1 MHYANA
7 SNEHSPRA
15 YKDKLKQ
22 WGMEKNISAQDMEF
36 MLGKASKR
44 QRERNVKTAFL
55 NRNSNQWI
63 EFERLQR
70 ASKRRNLDLEDW
82 PTPSY
87 GKFPSVLSH
96 SLIVIRLS
104 DTPPHIT
111 YETPRSGDAGL
122 NSSSDTDDEDLSG
135 KAYAE
140 YIEDL
145 RFKLVHSV
153 VAIRF
158 CQPNSFDTDSSAVGE
173 AT

>member
-7 SNEHSPRA
+7 FNEHSPRA

-44 QRERNVKTAFL
+44 QRERNVKTAFR
-55 NRNSNQWI
+55 NRNQWI

-87 GKFPSVLSH
+87 GKFPSVLSY
-96 SLIVIRLS
+96 SLVVI
-104 DTPPHIT
+104 H
-111 YETPRSGDAGL
+111 
-122 NSSSDTDDEDLSG
+122 
-135 KAYAE
+135 
-140 YIEDL
+140 
-145 RFKLVHSV
+145 
-153 VAIRF
+153 
-158 CQPNSFDTDSSAVGE
+158 CQIHLLISPMRPLGQ
-173 AT
+173 ATQD